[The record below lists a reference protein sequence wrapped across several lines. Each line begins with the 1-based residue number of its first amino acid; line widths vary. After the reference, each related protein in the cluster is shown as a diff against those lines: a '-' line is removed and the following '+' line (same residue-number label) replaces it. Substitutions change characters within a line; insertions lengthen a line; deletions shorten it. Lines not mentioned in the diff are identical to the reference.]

1 MFNGKSQN
9 SSFLTMLKVKIPE
22 IEPKRKNGFPYFL
35 YAVKLVKI
43 YLKID
48 KNFEKMLG
56 AS

>member
-9 SSFLTMLKVKIPE
+9 SSFLTMLKVKIHE
-22 IEPKRKNGFPYFL
+22 IEPKRKNGFPNFL
-35 YAVKLVKI
+35 YVVKLVKI